1 LPACAEEHAIPK
13 INAATVVASAEFFT
27 KCFAIF
33 I

>member
-1 LPACAEEHAIPK
+1 LPACAEEDAIPK

-27 KCFAIF
+27 ESVIF